1 MQRNLDLMRHLLLAA
16 EAAPGSVN
24 LLDLDLDGAE
34 FPLLAHQAELLV
46 EAGLLKAQLSY
57 TDGNATP
64 VYVQIERLSWQGH
77 EFLDLIRDDRAW
89 DEVKGVALARGVPL
103 SFEVVRTLR
112 LAAVRTA
119 LGGEDPG
126 TSG

>member
-34 FPLLAHQAELLV
+34 FPLLAHQ
-46 EAGLLKAQLSY
+46 AGLLKAQLSY

-89 DEVKGVALARGVPL
+89 DEVKGVAVARGVPL